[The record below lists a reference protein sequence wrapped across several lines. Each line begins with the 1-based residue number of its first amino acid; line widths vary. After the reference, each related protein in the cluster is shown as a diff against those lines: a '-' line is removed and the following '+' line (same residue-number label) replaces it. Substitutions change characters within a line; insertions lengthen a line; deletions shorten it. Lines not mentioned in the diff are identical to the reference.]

1 MTRRRLHLGDPC
13 HSAGEIDEGFEGR
26 DGLLAA
32 ERDAAEPF
40 DAVEEALDQMAFLV
54 ERPIQRPA
62 SGAAAVALDLG
73 CGVQVIGDE
82 PAQRLGVV
90 SGVGDDMAD
99 ARPVSDQPLGLRAV
113 GPMARRDREPDR
125 QAERV
130 HSRMDLGRQTAAG
143 AADGVSFRPPFCE
156 VASAWTLEMVA
167 SISTYSK
174 SGSALNSLKRR
185 PHTPARDQRRNRV

>member
-1 MTRRRLHLGDPC
+1 
-13 HSAGEIDEGFEGR
+13 
-26 DGLLAA
+26 
-32 ERDAAEPF
+32 
-40 DAVEEALDQMAFLV
+40 MAFLV

-73 CGVQVIGDE
+73 GGVQVIGDE

-99 ARPVSDQPLGLRAV
+99 TRQVSDQPLGLRAV
-113 GPMARRDREPDR
+113 GPMALRDREPDR

-143 AADGVSFRPPFCE
+143 AADGVSFRPRFCE

-174 SGSALNSLKRR
+174 SGSVLNSLKRR
-185 PHTPARDQRRNRV
+185 PHTPARDQRRNRVQTLFQCPSSGGRSRQGEAPRASHSTASMNSRLSAPLRP